1 MLGCYVATEQPVCA
15 QRYVATELGNRF
27 VVFPFSAINLGV
39 FQRFLGEQ
47 VLSFRN
53 VFGKRVLVK
62 PLRIEISFV
71 R

>member
-1 MLGCYVATEQPVCA
+1 MIG
-15 QRYVATELGNRF
+15 RYVVTELCNRF
-27 VVFPFSAINLGV
+27 VVFPFSTIKLGG
-39 FQRFLGEQ
+39 FQRFLGER
-47 VLSFRN
+47 VLPFGN

>member
-1 MLGCYVATEQPVCA
+1 MCVLG
-15 QRYVATELGNRF
+15 RYVATELCDRF

-39 FQRFLGEQ
+39 FQRFLEEQ
-47 VLSFRN
+47 VLPFRN

-71 R
+71 Q

>member
-1 MLGCYVATEQPVCA
+1 MLG
-15 QRYVATELGNRF
+15 RYVATELCNRF

-47 VLSFRN
+47 VLSFQN
-53 VFGKRVLVK
+53 IFGKRVLVK
-62 PLRIEISFV
+62 PLRIEIYFV